1 MVTRCNLPS
10 IQSTKSSGK
19 LKIVLWMFLGGSLTL
34 AIAMVTAPA
43 RVVATEGNPSGK
55 ISLQFRKQIPVTE
68 GSDNFHVQTTD
79 REWDPAKTALILCDV
94 WDSHHCL
101 NAVRR
106 VQELAPRLDE
116 FAKSL
121 RDRGVTIIH
130 APSDCMAYYRDHPAR
145 KRTQGVKISPETP
158 VAIAKWCD
166 SIPGE
171 NRDPYPVDQSDGGED
186 DDLIEHEQWA
196 ERLKS
201 SGRDPR
207 RPWMR
212 QIDTIL
218 IDADVDYI
226 SDDGKEIWNVLKQR
240 GIETVLVCGVH
251 TKIGRAHV

>member
-1 MVTRCNLPS
+1 M
-10 IQSTKSSGK
+10 
-19 LKIVLWMFLGGSLTL
+19 
-34 AIAMVTAPA
+34 
-43 RVVATEGNPSGK
+43 
-55 ISLQFRKQIPVTE
+55 
-68 GSDNFHVQTTD
+68 
-79 REWDPAKTALILCDV
+79 
-94 WDSHHCL
+94 
-101 NAVRR
+101 
-106 VQELAPRLDE
+106 
-116 FAKSL
+116 
-121 RDRGVTIIH
+121 
-130 APSDCMAYYRDHPAR
+130 
-145 KRTQGVKISPETP
+145 
-158 VAIAKWCD
+158 AIAKWCD

-251 TKIGRAHV
+251 TNMCVLGRPFGLRQLSQHGFEVALVRDLTDTMYNPQRWPYVNHFSGKIGRAHV